1 MDKRLKLTPKQK
13 KLVKRLQETFE
24 EMKKEQIGVVVDTRE
39 FCYRFFNK
47 ADIIEA
53 VPLGDTD
60 YHGFHFDSYFDNDE
74 GLGPNGDDLSAL
86 LFDVEKTPDH
96 IWYAPDYDDLEE
108 LPPNWDFVTDWN
120 DERFAV
126 LLEKNAE
133 VASKLKEQ
141 EKAEKLG
148 LLQDELNNKQA
159 KLKRYQEATKG
170 IKENIAQFKKSG
182 VAQEI
187 IDEETARVTGNTKQ
201 IKELKSAIT
210 SLKDKIQ
217 EVMQEL

>member
-24 EMKKEQIGVVVDTRE
+24 EMEKEQIGVVLDTRE

-60 YHGFHFDSYFDNDE
+60 YRGFHFDSYFDNDE

-86 LFDVEKTPDH
+86 LFDVEKTPDN
-96 IWYAPDYDDLEE
+96 IWYAPAYDDLEDIS
-108 LPPNWDFVTDWN
+108 LGCDFVTDWN

-133 VASKLKEQ
+133 VETKLKEQ

-148 LLQDELNNKQA
+148 PLQDELNKKQA
-159 KLKRYQEATKG
+159 KLKRYQEANKG

-187 IDEETARVTGNTKQ
+187 IDEETAKVAANTKQ
-201 IKELKSAIT
+201 IKELKSAIA

-217 EVMQEL
+217 EVKQEP